1 MSEQPRSGCQAQ
13 NRAFAMFTGKA
24 RPVCLGY
31 VYICERKKRD
41 NNPDLKQGVMQKLLT
56 GRTCLDE

>member
-1 MSEQPRSGCQAQ
+1 
-13 NRAFAMFTGKA
+13 MFTGKA